1 MMPDFHQ
8 EGQPEVK
15 EWAPEQ
21 EAPVIL
27 IENVSKTYGKI
38 HALSGVTLALS
49 GGVTGILGMNGAG
62 KSTLFKILMGKLK
75 PSSGQ
80 VRLFGTNP
88 WKNPA
93 PYSRVGFVPEGEKMH
108 DWMTAH
114 DFISTFA
121 RLDGLTRDEAK
132 LEADRVLDFVGLGD
146 VAHKQIGR
154 FSKGMRQRTKIAHSL
169 VNDPE
174 LIILDEPLQGCDPL
188 ARTTIMNV
196 IRELGRMGRTVI
208 VSSHILS
215 EIERITEQ
223 IVILHHG
230 RLLALGNL
238 HAIRERLDNIPHRIE
253 IGTDGPKKLA
263 KSVID
268 IESVH
273 GIMFQS
279 DSVLSVQ
286 THNLGDFHN
295 NLPKAIIEG
304 GHKVTSIDNPDDD
317 LESILGYLTSGSRL

>member
-1 MMPDFHQ
+1 MMPDIHQ
-8 EGQPEVK
+8 EGRAETTEWQPEQK
-15 EWAPEQ
+15 
-21 EAPVIL
+21 APVIL
-27 IENVSKTYGKI
+27 LENVSKTYGKI

-49 GGVTGILGMNGAG
+49 GGVTGILGLNGAG

-121 RLDGLTRDEAK
+121 RLNGLTRDEAK
-132 LEADRVLDFVGLGD
+132 VEADRVLDFVGLLD

-154 FSKGMRQRTKIAHSL
+154 FSKGMRQRTKIAHAL
-169 VNDPE
+169 VSDPE

-208 VSSHILS
+208 VSSHILT

-238 HAIRERLDNIPHRIE
+238 HAIREKMDNIPHRID
-253 IGTDGPKKLA
+253 IGCESPKELA

-268 IESVH
+268 IGSVH
-273 GIMFQS
+273 GISFQ
-279 DSVLSVQ
+279 DSQKLTVQ
-286 THNLGDFHN
+286 THNLGDFHSH
-295 NLPKAIIEG
+295 LPTTIIDG
-304 GHKVTSIDNPDDD
+304 GHKVNSIDNPDDD
-317 LESILGYLTSGSRL
+317 LASILGYLTGGGGP

>member
-1 MMPDFHQ
+1 MMPDFDQ
-8 EGQPEVK
+8 KGLPQTK
-15 EWAPEQ
+15 EWVPEQ
-21 EAPVIL
+21 NAPVIL
-27 IENVSKTYGKI
+27 LENVSKTYGRI
-38 HALSGVTLALS
+38 HALTGITLSLS

-62 KSTLFKILMGKLK
+62 KSTLFKILMGKIK
-75 PSSGQ
+75 SSSGQ
-80 VRLFGTNP
+80 VRLFGTDP

-93 PYSRVGFVPEGEKMH
+93 PYSRVGFVPEHEKMY

-121 RLDGLTRDEAK
+121 RLNGLKRDEAK
-132 LEADRVLDFVGLGD
+132 IEADRVLDFVGLLD

-154 FSKGMRQRTKIAHSL
+154 FSKGMRQRTKIAHAL

-208 VSSHILS
+208 VSSHILH

-238 HAIRERLDNIPHRIE
+238 HAIRERLDNIPHKIE
-253 IGTDGPKKLA
+253 IVTENPKQLA
-263 KSVID
+263 KTILEID
-268 IESVH
+268 SVH
-273 GIMFQS
+273 GIFFPQGNT
-279 DSVLSVQ
+279 LSIQ
-286 THNLGDFHN
+286 THNLGSFHSH
-295 NLPKAIIEG
+295 LPKAIMESG
-304 GHKVTSIDNPDDD
+304 QRVDSIDNPDDD
-317 LESILGYLTSGSRL
+317 LESILGYLTGGGRM